1 MITRVAAVLP
11 LDTVEIGVVI
21 GGLVL
26 IGLVLW
32 YFFGFP
38 HRVAASADA
47 DGGQGRR
54 VLVEKEVRD
63 SPQNR

>member
-1 MITRVAAVLP
+1 MMMRVAAVLP

-32 YFFGFP
+32 YFFG
-38 HRVAASADA
+38 SQQQDA
-47 DGGQGRR
+47 DGVQGRQI
-54 VLVEKEVRD
+54 LVEEDGQRH
-63 SPQNR
+63 